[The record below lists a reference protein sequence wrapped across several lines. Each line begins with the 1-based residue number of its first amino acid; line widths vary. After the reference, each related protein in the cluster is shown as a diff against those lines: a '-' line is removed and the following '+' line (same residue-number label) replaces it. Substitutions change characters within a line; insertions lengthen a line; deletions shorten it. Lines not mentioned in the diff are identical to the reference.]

1 MSKEYENF
9 VKEHGKSFCAL
20 PFTEIANS
28 AQGHSMLCCYSETVE
43 ANLYK
48 EEFINN
54 WKSSNVLNDI
64 RQKMLDNKP
73 IKSCTRCYQYEESG
87 AYNMSKRY
95 TITRQIE
102 KENPDL
108 LNKIKQDS
116 HLELRTIDIK
126 FGNKCN
132 LACVMCDGHSSSLH
146 VKEKQQHKV
155 PVHLKKHIPDDAVD
169 NGFHKKQLDELIS
182 TAHTLQKVKFTGGEP
197 TLLEGFREFI
207 DMLSKTPYAK
217 NISVMMV
224 TNGTTDITKMIDTM
238 SKFKNYEVHWSTDGL
253 GSTFEYI
260 RWPAK
265 WDKVSS
271 NQSKFNTAI
280 KEHKN
285 INSIL
290 TSAIQ
295 LLNFN
300 QLPDLVRYTEQN
312 NFNEFIPVLVMWPK
326 PLDLAIIPNNI
337 KEQVVNETV
346 PLIKQS
352 AKFSFVSDFIEIIK
366 KRKTVYTYDKTQEFL
381 AYYDKARGY
390 SAEKMCSIIPQINKQ
405 HFGT

>member
-9 VKEHGKSFCAL
+9 VKKHGKSFCAL

-54 WKSSNVLNDI
+54 WESSNVLNDI

-95 TITRQIE
+95 TITRQLE

-146 VKEKQQHKV
+146 VKEKRQHKV

-224 TNGTTDITKMIDTM
+224 TNGTTNITKMIDTM

-390 SAEKMCSIIPQINKQ
+390 SAEKMCSIISQINKQ
-405 HFGT
+405 HFDT

>member
-116 HLELRTIDIK
+116 YLELRTIDIK

-405 HFGT
+405 HFDT

>member
-9 VKEHGKSFCAL
+9 VKKHGKSFCAL

-54 WKSSNVLNDI
+54 WESSNVLNDI

-95 TITRQIE
+95 TITRQLE

-146 VKEKQQHKV
+146 VKEKRQHKV

-224 TNGTTDITKMIDTM
+224 TNGTTNITKMIDTM

-390 SAEKMCSIIPQINKQ
+390 SAEKMCSIISQINKQ